1 MLEQGLWITN
11 GQTPWNTVN
20 ARLATDVRDRG
31 LMSRF
36 IRTSP
41 GHFALN
47 PDRRK
52 EAPTSEPPS
61 DQAAPSV
68 MSFSDAAEQILLQSL
83 SREPL
88 HYSDITERALDQSL
102 MRTEGLTP
110 SATMYSV
117 ILSEIRRREARG
129 EKPRFVRH
137 GRGKVGLASWLPD
150 DLSARIEENNREVR
164 QSLLDRALGDT
175 PAAFE
180 ELVELLLT
188 AMGFEDVE
196 RTGYSRDGGIDVR
209 ATLVVGD
216 SVRVRMAVQ
225 AKRVKG
231 NIPAPVVQQ
240 VRGSLGA
247 HEQGLIITTSDFSR
261 GAKAEAGR
269 PDAAPVALMNGEEFA
284 ALLGKYEIGA
294 RIERH
299 DLLILDDAVESD

>member
-1 MLEQGLWITN
+1 M
-11 GQTPWNTVN
+11 
-20 ARLATDVRDRG
+20 
-31 LMSRF
+31 
-36 IRTSP
+36 
-41 GHFALN
+41 
-47 PDRRK
+47 
-52 EAPTSEPPS
+52 
-61 DQAAPSV
+61 
-68 MSFSDAAEQILLQSL
+68 
-83 SREPL
+83 
-88 HYSDITERALDQSL
+88 
-102 MRTEGLTP
+102 
-110 SATMYSV
+110 
-117 ILSEIRRREARG
+117 
-129 EKPRFVRH
+129 RH

-188 AMGFEDVE
+188 AMGFEDVD
-196 RTGYSRDGGIDVR
+196 RTDYSRDGGIDVR

-240 VRGSLGA
+240 VRGSLGT

-269 PDAAPVALMNGEEFA
+269 PDAAPVALMNGEEIA
-284 ALLGKYEIGA
+284 AILGKYEIGA

-299 DLLILDDAVESD
+299 DLLILDDAVESDQ